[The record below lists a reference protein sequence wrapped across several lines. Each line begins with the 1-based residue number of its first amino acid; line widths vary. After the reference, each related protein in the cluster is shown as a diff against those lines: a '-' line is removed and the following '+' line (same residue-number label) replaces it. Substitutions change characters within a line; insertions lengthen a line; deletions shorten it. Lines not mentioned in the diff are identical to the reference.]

1 MKTLLIHAGLP
12 KTGSSAL
19 QVFFARNHAALRQK
33 SIDYFPLGE
42 FAAAATGQISAGNAS
57 CLATAL
63 IPAAHPDAAANPT
76 QVFAAVTRA
85 IAAGRC
91 QTGLLSSELL
101 ADADPE
107 RLRNWAAT
115 IRAAGIT
122 LKSVYFIRQQSQML
136 CSMYVQ
142 YVKRSL
148 CRETPEAYIERT
160 YRAAPYLNH
169 ASFYKTHAEIFGA
182 GNVTVRL
189 YEDALQTSVIETF
202 LEAAGIS
209 QASLDTNIPTINT
222 GLAPAELAIMRE
234 LNKFRPHTRLSD
246 FLVHNARLAGTA
258 VPGESYAFL
267 PPALAA
273 DLDAYF
279 AAENAELAKLYFGRE
294 ELFSAR
300 APASTPIKIGE
311 FSQTDLVN
319 VLGGLLVRY
328 DERLADLESHLAA
341 GRANPLRRL
350 ARKIRRVARVSEA

>member
-1 MKTLLIHAGLP
+1 MKTLLVHSGLP

-19 QVFFARNHAALRQK
+19 QVFLARNHAALRQK

-42 FAAAATGQISAGNAS
+42 FAAAASGQISAGNAAT
-57 CLATAL
+57 LATAL
-63 IPAAHPDAAANPT
+63 MPAAHPDAAPNPA
-76 QVFAAVTRA
+76 QHFAALTRA
-85 IAAGRC
+85 IAASPC
-91 QTGLLSSELL
+91 QTGLLSSEFL
-101 ADADPE
+101 AGADPN

-115 IRAAGIT
+115 LRAAGLT
-122 LKSVYFIRQQSQML
+122 LKSVYFIRQQTQML

-160 YRAAPYLNH
+160 YRAVPYLNH
-169 ASFYKTHAEIFGA
+169 ASFYKAHAEIFGA
-182 GNVTVRL
+182 GNVTIRL
-189 YEDALQTSVIETF
+189 YEDALQTSVIEAF

-209 QASLDTNIPTINT
+209 RASLDTNIPTINT

-246 FLVHNARLAGTA
+246 VLVHNARLAGTA
-258 VPGESYAFL
+258 APGEVYGFL
-267 PPALAA
+267 PQNLTAE
-273 DLDAYF
+273 LDAYF
-279 AAENAELAKLYFGRE
+279 AAENTELAKIYFGRD

-300 APASTPIKIGE
+300 APASAPIKIGD

-328 DERLADLESHLAA
+328 DERLAHLESQLAA
-341 GRANPLRRL
+341 RAHPLRRL
-350 ARKIRRVARVSEA
+350 ARKMRRVGRVSEA